1 MSDLKTVWFG
11 MLTDDSDDSGTDSPI
26 VLIINVTGGRFDVL
40 HRTFPNTAQNDQE
53 QGQANLYEVTADDF
67 EPQAFVGATVDPQ
80 DLNASS
86 IRIGIRG
93 NDLWRPKSV
102 FIWGEQVDGLIV
114 PLALNTELQ
123 GRVGIGGQL
132 VGVRLSTDASEGKL
146 SFAPSRVQPG
156 NADTVIRRLL
166 LVMITADEDDA
177 GTNDDI
183 ELRIATRDGSQ
194 VVNHVFPDTSQD
206 DLERAQA
213 NFYYVPVDIPFRK
226 IDLNADA
233 IRLSISDEDAWLP
246 ARFFL
251 FGLSEDQGGQP
262 PEFVVPLV
270 HLPTW
275 PLSTL
280 STKAGEGQG
289 TVILPLHNNVI
300 FT

>member
-280 STKAGEGQG
+280 STQAGEGQG

>member
-1 MSDLKTVWFG
+1 MADLKTVWFG

-26 VLIINVTGGRFDVL
+26 VLIFNVTGGRFDVL
-40 HRTFPNTAQNDQE
+40 HRTFPDTVQEDQE
-53 QGQANLYEVTADDF
+53 QGQANLYEITEDDF

-80 DLNASS
+80 DLNVSS

-93 NDLWRPKSV
+93 NDSWRPKSV
-102 FIWGEQVDGLIV
+102 FIWGEQKDGLIV
-114 PLALNTELQ
+114 PLALDTELQ
-123 GRVGIGGQL
+123 GRIGIGGQL

-146 SFAPSRVQPG
+146 SFAPSRVQSG

-166 LVMITADEDDA
+166 VVMTTADADDA
-177 GTNDDI
+177 GTDDDI
-183 ELRIATRDGSQ
+183 QIRIATRDGSQ
-194 VVNHVFPDTSQD
+194 VVNHIFPDTSQD

-213 NFYYVPVDIPFRK
+213 NLYYVPVNIPFRK
-226 IDLNADA
+226 IDLNDDA
-233 IRLSISDEDAWLP
+233 IRLSILGRDAWLP

-251 FGLSEDQGGQP
+251 FGLSEDEGGQP

-280 STKAGEGQG
+280 SADPEEGQG
-289 TVILPLHNNVI
+289 TVILPLQGNI
-300 FT
+300 IIL